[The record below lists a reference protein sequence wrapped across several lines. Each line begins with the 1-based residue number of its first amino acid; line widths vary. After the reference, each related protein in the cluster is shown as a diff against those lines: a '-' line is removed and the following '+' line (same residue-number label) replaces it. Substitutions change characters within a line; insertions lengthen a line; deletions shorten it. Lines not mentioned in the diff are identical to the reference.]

1 MAQEES
7 ITFGCRKDQDQSSQP
22 NPSFNELNMNGHP
35 EPFKRFVL
43 NLATLTQPTNQPT
56 PKYCLQFS
64 LAVQEL
70 RYSSLPVMLGKCL

>member
-7 ITFGCRKDQDQSSQP
+7 ISSGWRKDQDQSSQP
-22 NPSFNELNMNGHP
+22 NPSFKELNMNSYP
-35 EPFKRFVL
+35 EQFKRFVL
-43 NLATLTQPTNQPT
+43 NSATLTQPIL
-56 PKYCLQFS
+56 KYCLQFS